1 MTINNNKP
9 DFKLSYNAMMNL
21 IDAYADVKAF
31 CLDREEKCV
40 NEEEYWDLEDSP
52 NYNYYRGKAEMAES
66 CLRLCGVSSESNI
79 VQNRIKEY
87 SQYGLTN

>member
-9 DFKLSYNAMMNL
+9 DFKLSYNAIMNL

-31 CLDREEKCV
+31 CLDREEECV

-52 NYNYYRGKAEMAES
+52 NYNYYRGKAEMAENL
-66 CLRLCGVSSESNI
+66 LRVCGVSPESNI
-79 VQNRIKEY
+79 VQDKINSYLQYKED
-87 SQYGLTN
+87 

>member
-1 MTINNNKP
+1 MVNKEIE
-9 DFKLSYNAMMNL
+9 FKISYNAMMNM
-21 IDAYADVKAF
+21 IDAYASVKAF
-31 CLDREEKCV
+31 CLDREEECA
-40 NEEEYWDLEDSP
+40 NEEEYWNLEDSP

-66 CLRLCGVSSESNI
+66 CLRVCGVSPESNI

>member
-1 MTINNNKP
+1 MINKEIG
-9 DFKLSYNAMMNL
+9 FKISYNAIMNL

-31 CLDREEKCV
+31 CLDTEEEYA
-40 NEEEYWDLEDSP
+40 NEEEYWALEDSP
-52 NYNYYRGKAEMAES
+52 NYNYYRGKAEMAENW
-66 CLRLCGVSSESNI
+66 LRVCGVSPESNI